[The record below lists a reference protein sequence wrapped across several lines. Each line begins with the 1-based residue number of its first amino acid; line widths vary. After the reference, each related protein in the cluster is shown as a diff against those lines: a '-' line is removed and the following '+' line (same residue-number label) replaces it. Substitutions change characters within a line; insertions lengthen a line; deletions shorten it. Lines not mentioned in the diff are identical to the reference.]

1 MIKNVLSVLLLL
13 IGFQITVAQSV
24 SGRIIDSETGVP
36 LSFADVQINDSNN
49 IMSNT
54 EGAFTIPEKS
64 ADDATMLT
72 VSFLGYYTQY
82 LTVRDLKNSDGT
94 VRLKPGAFE
103 LETVYIS
110 NASMNADSI
119 MASVKSNLKN
129 NYRFYGSTNKTTFF
143 YRSSAAINPV
153 KAEAKI
159 SQSTKYSKEEI
170 KEANKELEAFISVA
184 KANPPKEFAD
194 VLIDHYMAK
203 KMVKGK
209 MGFLTRDQV
218 TKAVKLK
225 DNSSPISLNDM
236 LETGAKILFTHLD
249 PEKYYR
255 IKSGWFGTRDTVV
268 SHNSFDTDEVKT
280 EKSNLRDVTSEIS
293 LFKSGNNLLYSSNLD
308 FVKNNE
314 IYDYTFAGVTEDGNN
329 GRVFIIK
336 FRPGKHRA
344 KYNGTLY
351 IAEKDYA
358 VVRADYGLAEGRK
371 VSGINLKFILG
382 VKQQENVSRG
392 TLVFKERE
400 EGGYYLKYAS
410 KESGEYVYI
419 NRPLKFIEITNGGKE
434 KIEFEIKVE
443 MNILNRQEFCF
454 VSKSAITEAEFDAV
468 EEKDFDYETVNGYSP
483 DIWKEYTT
491 IEPLEEMKQF
501 KSVAQ

>member
-1 MIKNVLSVLLLL
+1 MMKNALTALLCLV
-13 IGFQITVAQSV
+13 GFQVAVAQSV
-24 SGRIIDSETGVP
+24 SGRIVDSETGAP
-36 LSFADVQINDSNN
+36 LSFADVQINDSNS

-54 EGAFTIPEKS
+54 EGGFTVPEKN

-82 LTVRDLKNSDGT
+82 LTLRDLKNSDGT
-94 VRLKPGAFE
+94 VRLKPGAFK

-119 MASVKSNLKN
+119 MASVKNNLKN
-129 NYRFYGSTNKTTFF
+129 NYKFYGSNNKTTFF
-143 YRSSAAINPV
+143 YRSSAAITPA

-170 KEANKELEAFISVA
+170 KEANKELETFISTI

-209 MGFLTRDQV
+209 IGFLTRDQV
-218 TKAVKLK
+218 IKAVKLR

-236 LETGAKILFTHLD
+236 LETGAKILFTHLN

-255 IKSGWFGTRDTVV
+255 IKSGWFGTRDTIV
-268 SHNSFDTDEVKT
+268 SHNSFDTDDVT
-280 EKSNLRDVTSEIS
+280 REKNNLRDVTSEIS
-293 LFKSGNNLLYSSNLD
+293 IFRSGSSLQYSSNLD

-314 IYDYTFAGVTEDGNN
+314 IYEYSFAGVTEDEDN

-336 FRPGKHRA
+336 FRPGKRRA

-358 VVRADYGLAEGRK
+358 VIRADYELAEGRK
-371 VSGINLKFILG
+371 LGGINLKFILG
-382 VKQQENVSRG
+382 IKQLENVSRG
-392 TLVFKERE
+392 TLVFKESE

-434 KIEFEIKVE
+434 KIEFEVKVE
-443 MNILNRQEFCF
+443 MNVLNRQEFCF
-454 VSKSAITEAEFDAV
+454 VSKSAITEAEFDAL
-468 EEKDFDYETVNGYSP
+468 EEKDFEYETVDGYSP
-483 DIWKEYTT
+483 DIWKEFTS

-501 KSVAQ
+501 KNVTQ